1 MRLINT
7 ETLELQEFF
16 DSDIP
21 PYAILS
27 HRWEQD
33 EVSYQDM
40 LEGKKKGGAGYAKIL
55 NFCALALR
63 DHFDW
68 AWVDT
73 CCIDKKSSADL
84 SEAINAMFGWYQ
96 RSATCYVYL
105 SDVRRDENQT
115 GRNQWPTF
123 ERSNWFT
130 RGWTLQEL
138 IAPAKLRFYDCRW
151 HFIGRREKM
160 LSDITAATGIPSNAF
175 RTSGWREYSVAQRM
189 SWASQRKTSRVE
201 DIAYCLLG
209 LFDVRMPL
217 LYGEGAFA
225 FKRLQEEIIKV
236 SSDETL
242 FVWSKGFAIPEDR
255 PLLAASPADFADC
268 GEAKQWSHGAFSW
281 RKPYSMTNKGLKISA
296 QVIPYRV
303 PDAPQNTIY
312 VIPLNCSM
320 QILHNAIP
328 VESGPLALGVR
339 ATFGGSNYSGY
350 KSLGYYTGASWEIV
364 YNQAVGMRT
373 IYIST

>member
-40 LEGKKKGGAGYAKIL
+40 LEGKKKGGAGYAKIS

-84 SEAINAMFGWYQ
+84 SEAINAMFGWYE
-96 RSATCYVYL
+96 RSTRCYVYL
-105 SDVRRDENQT
+105 SDIRRDNNQT
-115 GRNQWPTF
+115 GKDQWPTF
-123 ERSNWFT
+123 RQSKWFT

-138 IAPAKLRFYDCRW
+138 IAPKHLIFYDHDW
-151 HFIGRREKM
+151 YLIGPRPEMEK
-160 LSDITAATGIPSNAF
+160 DITAATGIPSGAF
-175 RTSGWREYSVAQRM
+175 KFSVWTFYSVAQRM
-189 SWASQRKTSRVE
+189 SWASKRETSRVE
-201 DIAYCLLG
+201 DMAYCLLG
-209 LFDVRMPL
+209 LFNVRMPL

-225 FKRLQEEIIKV
+225 FKRLQEEFIKV
-236 SSDETL
+236 SGDETL
-242 FVWSKGFAIPEDR
+242 FVWSAPKKTSHQYP
-255 PLLAASPADFADC
+255 PLLAGSPACFADC
-268 GEAKQWSHGAFSW
+268 GEVTTKFNFW
-281 RKPYSMTNKGLKISA
+281 RKSYSMTNKGLKLSTLLYSD
-296 QVIPYRV
+296 PHR
-303 PDAPQNTIY
+303 P
-312 VIPLNCSM
+312 
-320 QILHNAIP
+320 
-328 VESGPLALGVR
+328 
-339 ATFGGSNYSGY
+339 GSNYFLIRLNCQLESEDDAMSGENQRKKVSRLALQLEKLEY
-350 KSLGYYTGASWEIV
+350 RDYSIYFRKSWCKMPAEAKEVESTK
-364 YNQAVGMRT
+364 T
-373 IYIST
+373 IYIPNFLG

>member
-16 DSDIP
+16 DSDVP

-84 SEAINAMFGWYQ
+84 SEAINAMFGWYE
-96 RSATCYVYL
+96 RSTRCYVYL
-105 SDVRRDENQT
+105 SDVERHKTET
-115 GRNQWPTF
+115 GATQWPSFTQ
-123 ERSNWFT
+123 SKWFT

-138 IAPAKLRFYDCRW
+138 IAPHSAIFFDRNW
-151 HFIGRREKM
+151 HSIGRRPE
-160 LSDITAATGIPSNAF
+160 LLNDITAATGIPSDAIE
-175 RTSGWREYSVAQRM
+175 RSKWRDFSVAQRM
-189 SWASQRKTSRVE
+189 SWASGRETSRVE

-209 LFDVRMPL
+209 LFDVKMPL
-217 LYGEGAFA
+217 LYGEGTSA

-242 FVWSKGFAIPEDR
+242 FLWSKQKADFR
-255 PLLAASPADFADC
+255 WYPLLPESPACFAGC
-268 GEAKQWSHGAFSW
+268 GEVTPTNIFW
-281 RKPYSMTNKGLKISA
+281 RKPYSMTNKGLKLSTSVYSDPRRPGI
-296 QVIPYRV
+296 
-303 PDAPQNTIY
+303 NNLL
-312 VIPLNCSM
+312 IPLNC
-320 QILHNAIP
+320 QL
-328 VESGPLALGVR
+328 ESEDDAMSRECQHKKVSQLALQLE
-339 ATFGGSNYSGY
+339 
-350 KSLGYYTGASWEIV
+350 KLGYHDDCIYYRNSWCKMPAEAKEV
-364 YNQAVGMRT
+364 ERTKT
-373 IYIST
+373 IYILKL

>member
-27 HRWEQD
+27 HRWEHD
-33 EVSYQDM
+33 EVSYQDL
-40 LEGKKKGGAGYAKIL
+40 LEGKKKGGAKYKKIRK
-55 NFCALALR
+55 FCAVALR

-96 RSATCYVYL
+96 RSQMCYVYL
-105 SDVRRDENQT
+105 SDVMRDWNET
-115 GRNQWPTF
+115 EGLPSHWPTF
-123 ERSNWFT
+123 KQSKWFT

-138 IAPAKLRFYDCRW
+138 IAPRNLIFYDCHW
-151 HFIGRREKM
+151 HPIERRHEM
-160 LSDITAATGIPSNAF
+160 LSDITAATGIPSHAF
-175 RTSGWREYSVAQRM
+175 GYLGWSHSSVAQRM
-189 SWASQRKTSRVE
+189 SWASQRETSRVE

-236 SSDETL
+236 SGDETL
-242 FVWSKGFAIPEDR
+242 FVWSAPKKTSHR
-255 PLLAASPADFADC
+255 YLPLLAESPACFADC
-268 GEAKQWSHGAFSW
+268 GEVTTTFDFW
-281 RKPYSMTNKGLKISA
+281 RKPYSMTNKGLKLSTSFYSD
-296 QVIPYRV
+296 PHRPGSNYFL
-303 PDAPQNTIY
+303 T
-312 VIPLNCSM
+312 PLNCQLESEDDAM
-320 QILHNAIP
+320 SGENQRKKVSRLALQLEKLEYRGYSIYFRKSWCKMPAEAKE
-328 VESGPLALGVR
+328 VES
-339 ATFGGSNYSGY
+339 T
-350 KSLGYYTGASWEIV
+350 K
-364 YNQAVGMRT
+364 T
-373 IYIST
+373 IYIFKL